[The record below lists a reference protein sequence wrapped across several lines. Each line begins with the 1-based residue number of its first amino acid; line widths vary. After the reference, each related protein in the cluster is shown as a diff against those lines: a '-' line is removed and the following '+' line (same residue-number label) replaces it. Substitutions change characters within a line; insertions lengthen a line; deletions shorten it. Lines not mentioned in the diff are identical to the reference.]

1 MSLARSALYSLP
13 VGLIAFPVKELDQL
27 RDIGIH
33 QVNAQHVAG
42 LGPHPHDEIFRADTV
57 DNQETAVVAS
67 NRERSGAI
75 LHTLTYHDT
84 AYTGKTSM
92 VYHLNLNYIAVYK
105 GEVGVRAAQAR

>member
-1 MSLARSALYSLP
+1 MRVP
-13 VGLIAFPVKELDQL
+13 VGLIVFPVKKLHQL
-27 RDIGIH
+27 LDIGIR
-33 QVNAQHVAG
+33 QVNAQNLASV
-42 LGPHPHDEIFRADTV
+42 GPHADNEIRPTNRV
-57 DNQETAVVAS
+57 DNEETTVVTS
-67 NRERSGAI
+67 NREPSGAI